1 MIRVSGELKRDNIMS
16 GYGIHRIK
24 DEELVEIY
32 KHIKK
37 DFAPDEYAPY
47 EVLYQQIQKGAQE
60 GMTLYK
66 DEQDVA
72 YAICAGSNPNGFVLI
87 SLLAVYEQLRGQGIG
102 SIFLNELRSKYSD
115 KSGII
120 VEVEKPEE
128 SSNEEEKDFRKKRIE
143 FYEKAGFYLI
153 PNINYSIWDVPMHL
167 MAMPL
172 SNPIESISE
181 SIGSIIYEIY
191 LQLMGKRYIH
201 KLKFSRDV

>member
-1 MIRVSGELKRDNIMS
+1 MT
-16 GYGIHRIK
+16 GYGIRRIK
-24 DEELVEIY
+24 DNELIEIY

-37 DFAPDEYAPY
+37 DFAPDEYPPY

-102 SIFLNELRSKYSD
+102 STFLSELRNRYSH

-128 SSNEEEKDFRKKRIE
+128 SSSKEERDYRKKRIE

-172 SNPIESISE
+172 SVSIESISDI
-181 SIGSIIYEIY
+181 IGIIIYEIY

-201 KLKFSRDV
+201 KLEFNRIT

>member
-1 MIRVSGELKRDNIMS
+1 MTGYSIRKINDKELID
-16 GYGIHRIK
+16 
-24 DEELVEIY
+24 VY

-47 EVLYQQIQKGAQE
+47 EVLYHQVQNGEQE
-60 GMTLYK
+60 GMILCK

-72 YAICAGSNPNGFVLI
+72 YAICAGSSPNGFVLI
-87 SLLAVYEQLRGQGIG
+87 SLLAVYEQFRCQGIG
-102 SIFLNELRSKYSD
+102 SVFLNKLGSKYSN

-128 SSNEEEKDFRKKRIE
+128 SSSKEERDCRKKRIE
-143 FYEKAGFYLI
+143 FYKKAGFCLI
-153 PNINYSIWDVPMHL
+153 PNIDYSIWDVPMHL

-172 SNPIESISE
+172 SVPIESINE
-181 SIGSIIYEIY
+181 TIGNIMYEIY

-201 KLKFSRDV
+201 KLKFSRQQLRLEKWKYYF